1 MQYKVQSLIAIFLN
15 RLIGTPFATFSQ
27 YPPMCQPLEIGANM
41 PEHLIRK
48 AYRDHNKDVIDK
60 VPKEQLLVW
69 DLKDGWEPLCTFLNL
84 PIPDEP
90 IPRCNVAGDTQYFA
104 RLFAEKLG
112 TKKMI
117 IASAVPIFWFCVMP
131 TVTIGLG
138 IYFALQ

>member
-1 MQYKVQSLIAIFLN
+1 MASF
-15 RLIGTPFATFSQ
+15 
-27 YPPMCQPLEIGANM
+27 LEIFQ
-41 PEHLIRK
+41 
-48 AYRDHNKDVIDK
+48 DK

-69 DLKDGWEPLCTFLNL
+69 DLKDGWEPLCKFLNV

-117 IASAVPIFWFCVMP
+117 IASAVPIFWFCIMP